1 MDNRKDMV
9 LSNLGDGIFHP
20 VFNYEEGIELK
31 NEAGYI
37 KGDFVYLYRGKF
49 KKGESLEP
57 GVYID
62 DNDNHVFVDPVTRGD
77 VKRYNV
83 ANIIDVDTDKI
94 IDEIINKKESFIS
107 LQDSEILISN
117 SDVFVPT
124 IKDTD
129 DPLKK
134 IIKQAIIEKRVNL
147 SIYKNKV
154 NNEYGLV
161 NMKSALLRD
170 TAMSIKYFKM
180 WLEVLDLDFRIILR
194 DNGDPQNINPLKRE
208 IVINSDGFE

>member
-1 MDNRKDMV
+1 MDNKKDMV

-20 VFNYEEGIELK
+20 VFKYEEGMELK

-37 KGDFVYLYRGKF
+37 KGDFVYLYRGNY
-49 KKGESLEP
+49 KKGDSLEP

-62 DNDNHVFVDPVTRGD
+62 DNDKHIFVDPVTRGD
-77 VKRYNV
+77 VKRYSV
-83 ANIIDVDTDKI
+83 SNIIDVDTDKI

-134 IIKQAIIEKRVNL
+134 IIKQAIIEKKVNL

-180 WLEVLDLDFRIILR
+180 WLEVLDLDFKIVLK

-208 IVINSDGFE
+208 IIISSDGFE

>member
-1 MDNRKDMV
+1 MDNKKDMV
-9 LSNLGDGIFHP
+9 LTNLGDGVFHP

-31 NEAGYI
+31 DEAGYI
-37 KGDFVYLYRGKF
+37 KGDFVYLYRGTYKR
-49 KKGESLEP
+49 GESLEP

-62 DNDNHVFVDPVTRGD
+62 FDKIVFVDPITRGD
-77 VKRYNV
+77 VKRYSVVNV
-83 ANIIDVDTDKI
+83 INVDTDKI

-134 IIKQAIIEKRVNL
+134 IIKQAIIEKKVNL

-180 WLEVLDLDFRIILR
+180 WLEVLDLDFKIVLK

-208 IVINSDGFE
+208 IIISSDGFE